1 MIGVMPDTWGRGP
14 GEDGQNPKG
23 AVDAAAARDQVEPSL
38 WRAVCHE
45 SGLHGS
51 GRGGW
56 KRACFQVTRWPP
68 TSLTM
73 YQLYKKWL
81 WKPFD
86 DYQAL
91 YSFSKGESGRVT
103 YLLPTKDILRGK
115 KQI

>member
-1 MIGVMPDTWGRGP
+1 MGKGL
-14 GEDGQNPKG
+14 GEDEQNPKG

-68 TSLTM
+68 TSLTTHETINEV
-73 YQLYKKWL
+73 
-81 WKPFD
+81 
-86 DYQAL
+86 AL
-91 YSFSKGESGRVT
+91 EALIH
-103 YLLPTKDILRGK
+103 LLGLFRQKYTDRPVQRF
-115 KQI
+115 